1 MATASSFPWFDIQF
15 FVEGPD
21 GTWIPAEGHKLRQ
34 YAAGT
39 TNNTD
44 TFTDKGGSTP
54 NAHPILLDEEGRCTM
69 FGTPGTLYDFVLI
82 DADDAQ
88 VKVYEDIEPNPID
101 SAGDFVEKAGDTMEG
116 PLVLE
121 ADPTEALGA
130 ATKQYVDGAVV
141 EAINSIQSIVDTA
154 QEAAAAAIKQGAYMV
169 ASASGGSATL
179 DVVDPTLG
187 VYLIVLYTAASH
199 PTPSATGWNITVTQA
214 ASFGAT
220 SVGTSFAMQKS
231 ASDTQSTYGSA
242 IAVGTLTISTTG
254 TYTLSMSAASLGGL
268 TGRGSWLVAI
278 RQP

>member
-1 MATASSFPWFDIQF
+1 
-15 FVEGPD
+15 
-21 GTWIPAEGHKLRQ
+21 
-34 YAAGT
+34 
-39 TNNTD
+39 
-44 TFTDKGGSTP
+44 
-54 NAHPILLDEEGRCTM
+54 M

-121 ADPTEALGA
+121 ADPTTGLGA

-154 QEAAAAAIKQGAYMV
+154 QDAADEATAAAAAIKQGAYMV